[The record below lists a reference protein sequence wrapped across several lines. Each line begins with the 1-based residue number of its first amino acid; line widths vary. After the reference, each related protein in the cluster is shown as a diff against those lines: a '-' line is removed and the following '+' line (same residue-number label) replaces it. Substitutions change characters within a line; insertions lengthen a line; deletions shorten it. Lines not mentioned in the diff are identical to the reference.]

1 MEDPQS
7 VFFFTS
13 DSATEIMKYTY
24 SLTTEQIWALFLI
37 FIITQI
43 RYPSPYTLLTM
54 YTKKQNKKVLYMENN
69 LGSKPHFLTGLKALN
84 CTRGNLVFK
93 TR

>member
-54 YTKKQNKKVLYMENN
+54 YTKNKTKQKGVIYGKQ
-69 LGSKPHFLTGLKALN
+69 FGLKTALFN
-84 CTRGNLVFK
+84 STKGLKLYYR
-93 TR
+93 